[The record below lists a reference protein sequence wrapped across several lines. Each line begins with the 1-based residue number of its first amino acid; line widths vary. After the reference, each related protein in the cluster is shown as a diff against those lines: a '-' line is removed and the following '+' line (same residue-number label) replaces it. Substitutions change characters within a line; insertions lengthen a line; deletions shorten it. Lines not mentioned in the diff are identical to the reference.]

1 MRIMAGLVDVLVEF
15 EEPES
20 VVELEL
26 LNNHKGSPIRHRGIS
41 VKRNASLSGSLV

>member
-1 MRIMAGLVDVLVEF
+1 MRIMTGLIDMLVEF

-26 LNNHKGSPIRHRGIS
+26 LHNHKGSPIRHRGIS
-41 VKRNASLSGSLV
+41 VKRNASLSGLPV